1 MEDKNTPAAPEN
13 MLQSLWHKFYPFWY
27 LFALLALGF
36 AVVGIGL
43 SFLLRTSYNI
53 SATLIIN
60 NQENNRAYS
69 NQPFQAIDAFAS
81 RQLVDNEVL
90 LLQSRSLMN
99 KVVNQLRLYAP
110 VYEKTSLVSG
120 SAYLTSP
127 VIIEAREPAK
137 LTKQE
142 KVAFAY
148 DAQRNRVRV
157 EKEAYALNQWIDFP
171 FGTIRFVR
179 NPHQTGKAQP
189 GKKYFFFSVQNPAVV
204 ANDLLKNVAVSSV
217 SKLSTTINITYRT
230 DVAEKGEHVLN
241 ELLRQYLRS
250 SVENENLLASNTLV
264 FVEDRLKEVE
274 RELDS
279 IERRTQQFRSA
290 ANVIDL
296 SQQGRIFL
304 ESVADNDRKI
314 VEISAQLAALDQVA
328 RYVNGE
334 GRDIGIVPTTLG
346 IEDPV
351 LAELLRR
358 LNALELQLANL
369 NTTTGAN
376 NPMVRSVENEIQKIR
391 PNIRSIVSN
400 QQARLRASRNNLSGT
415 SGQLN
420 ATLRG
425 IPQKEREL
433 LEISR
438 QQVVK
443 RDLYAFLLQRREEAA
458 LSSASGIAENRVV
471 DWADAGVAK
480 TSSIKI
486 IPVLGSLVLAFAVG
500 LGYVFLKEGLSSKVL
515 FRSEIESLTAVPVA
529 GEIPYRKTNAP
540 AAAGGD
546 ALTAGTESFG
556 QLQAVLG
563 LLGRKDAPRKLLVTS
578 GTAGEGKSFVGT
590 HLAVSLA
597 AAGRKVALLEL
608 NPYHPR
614 LAASF
619 GLPPSAK
626 GAFDFLQHQAA
637 LPELAARTPH
647 KNLDV
652 IPAGTKVN
660 HSLELLLHDKLG
672 ELLAYLDQHYDYTII
687 DTPPVARATD
697 AYVLAQ
703 HADLTL
709 FVVRH
714 AVTPKTGLRRLD
726 EYARTAQ
733 LPNLKIVFNGVK
745 GRGWGKKYYGYGFG
759 YGREN
764 QVV

>member
-1 MEDKNTPAAPEN
+1 
-13 MLQSLWHKFYPFWY
+13 
-27 LFALLALGF
+27 
-36 AVVGIGL
+36 
-43 SFLLRTSYNI
+43 
-53 SATLIIN
+53 
-60 NQENNRAYS
+60 
-69 NQPFQAIDAFAS
+69 
-81 RQLVDNEVL
+81 
-90 LLQSRSLMN
+90 
-99 KVVNQLRLYAP
+99 
-110 VYEKTSLVSG
+110 EKTALVSA

-127 VIIEAREPAK
+127 VVIEAREPAK
-137 LTKQE
+137 LTKRE
-142 KVAFAY
+142 KVPFAY
-148 DAQRNRVRV
+148 DAPRRRVLV
-157 EKEAYALNQWIDFP
+157 ENKAYALGEWINFP

-179 NPHQTGKAQP
+179 NPHRAGKARP
-189 GKKYFFFSVQNPAVV
+189 GAKPLYFSVQNPAVV
-204 ANDLLKNVAVSSV
+204 ADELLKNLTVSSV
-217 SKLSTTINITYRT
+217 SKLSTTINVTYRT

-250 SVENENLLASNTLV
+250 SVENENLLAANTLV

-279 IERRTQQFRSA
+279 IERKTQQFRSA

-296 SQQGRIFL
+296 SEQGRIFL

-314 VEISAQLAALDQVA
+314 VEINAQLAVLDQVA

-351 LAELLRR
+351 LAELLRQ
-358 LNALELQLANL
+358 LNALELQRAKLSA
-369 NTTTGAN
+369 TTGDN
-376 NPMVRSVENEIQKIR
+376 NPLVRSVENEIGKIR
-391 PNIRSIVSN
+391 PNIRGIVGN
-400 QQARLRASRNNLSGT
+400 QQARLRASRNNLAGT

-480 TSSIKI
+480 TSSGKI

-500 LGYVFLKEGLSSKVL
+500 VGYVFFKEGLSTKVL
-515 FRSEIESLTAVPVA
+515 FRSEIESLTTVPVA
-529 GEIPYRKTNAP
+529 GEVPYRKTSLPAGAAGDAPVTDAGSFGPLP
-540 AAAGGD
+540 AA
-546 ALTAGTESFG
+546 
-556 QLQAVLG
+556 LG
-563 LLGRKDAPRKLLVTS
+563 LFGRKDAPRKILVTS
-578 GTAGEGKSFVGT
+578 ALAGEGKRFVGT

-608 NPYHPR
+608 NPYDPR
-614 LAASF
+614 LAALF
-619 GLPPSAK
+619 GLPPAK
-626 GAFDFLQHQAA
+626 GAFDFLQHGTA
-637 LPELAARTPH
+637 LPGLAARTPYR
-647 KNLDV
+647 NLDV
-652 IPAGTKVN
+652 IPAGAKVSN
-660 HSLELLLHDKLG
+660 PLELLLHDRLG
-672 ELLAYLDQHYDYTII
+672 ELLAHLGQHYDHTII
-687 DTPPVARATD
+687 EAPPLSHATD
-697 AYVLAQ
+697 AYVVAQ

-714 AVTPKTGLRRLD
+714 GVTPKTGLRRLD

-733 LPNLKIVFNGVK
+733 LPNLRIVFNGVK
-745 GRGWGKKYYGYGFG
+745 GRGWGKKHYGYGFG

-764 QVV
+764 A